1 MRFVY
6 SLVLICWVTI
16 CFSQDN
22 QSRVYGRLPTLAGT
36 SQTISGPNHFN
47 RSVAFD
53 VKGNFNIVLAKA
65 DSGYYQ
71 LDTLTLYL
79 QPGNNLAINS
89 GSVMKGTGSK
99 ENIALVKLQPL
110 IGAYLPLNG
119 KYLGEKANFIEP
131 AIFQRQLDDYRHAA
145 QSLLSQPGLSAYFLR
160 TQQKNIDYTTRC
172 YTFLYLV
179 DYGIDPAIQQKALA
193 YMATL
198 KPGEIQQHIKQF
210 MAMNDSAH
218 VKKMPASVRKTLDSA
233 VWRNFNMNDA
243 EMLNCGNAYTDLL
256 KFRIDQLAQLQQ
268 MRTGAAG
275 GNPYGQK
282 IDMILKMVSDSVVRE
297 YLLHDYALAT
307 IKSGGSA
314 DDVYQRYLTVA
325 KDTVYRAE
333 IQAAYQHRLQ
343 FAPGTAAPL
352 FTYKDVN
359 GRAVALNDLKG
370 NYVYIDVWAQW
381 CGPCKQEI
389 PFLQGIEIKYT
400 GKPIRFVSLSVDNLK
415 DAGKWKQY
423 ITDHHLGGIQLIT
436 DNAFRSGFI
445 QQFNINSI
453 PRFILIGPD
462 GRIISADADRPSNP
476 NLQKLLDRLMIKHAE
491 E

>member
-6 SLVLICWVTI
+6 SLVLVCWVTA
-16 CFSQDN
+16 CFSQGN
-22 QSRVYGRLPTLAGT
+22 PARIYGRLPALAGT
-36 SQTISGPNHFN
+36 TQIMTGLHHFN
-47 RSVAFD
+47 SSVAFD
-53 VKGNFNIVLAKA
+53 ARGDFNVVLAKA

-79 QPGNNLAINS
+79 QAGYGLNLDPATKF
-89 GSVMKGTGSK
+89 KGIGGP
-99 ENIALVKLQPL
+99 ENTILAKLQTL
-110 IGAYLPLNG
+110 VGSYLPLNG
-119 KYLGEKANFIEP
+119 KYLSEKANFIEP
-131 AIFQRQLDDYRHAA
+131 DVFKRQSDGYRQAA
-145 QSLLSQPGLSAYFLR
+145 QGLLNKPGLSAYFLR

-179 DYGIDPAIQQKALA
+179 VYGIDPAIQRKALA
-193 YMATL
+193 YMTTL

-218 VKKMPASVRKTLDSA
+218 VKKMAVPVRKALDSA

-256 KFRIDQLAQLQQ
+256 KFRIDQLTQLQQ

-275 GNPYGQK
+275 GNVYGQK
-282 IDMILKMVSDSVVRE
+282 TDMVLKMVSDPVVQE
-297 YLLHDYALAT
+297 YLLYDHALAT

-314 DDVYQRYLTVA
+314 DDVYQRYLSVA

-333 IQAAYQHRLQ
+333 IQAAYEHRQQ
-343 FAPGTAAPL
+343 FAPGTMAPL
-352 FTYKDVN
+352 FTYNDVH
-359 GRAVALNDLKG
+359 GKAVALNDLKG
-370 NYVYIDVWAQW
+370 NYVYIDIWAQW

-389 PFLQGIEIKYT
+389 PFLQGIETKYA

-423 ITDHHLGGIQLIT
+423 IADHQLGGIQLIT

-462 GRIISADADRPSNP
+462 GRIISEDADRPSNP
-476 NLQKLLDRLMIKHAE
+476 NLQKLLDRLLIAK
-491 E
+491 

>member
-1 MRFVY
+1 MKFVY
-6 SLVLICWVTI
+6 SLALVCWVTA
-16 CFSQDN
+16 CFSQGDPA
-22 QSRVYGRLPTLAGT
+22 RVYGRLSALAGT
-36 SQTISGPNHFN
+36 AQTMTGPHHFSC
-47 RSVAFD
+47 SVAFD
-53 VKGNFNIVLAKA
+53 VRGSFNMVLANA

-79 QPGNNLAINS
+79 QVGYGLNLDPATKF
-89 GSVMKGTGSK
+89 KGIGGP
-99 ENIALVKLQPL
+99 ENTIWAKLRTLV
-110 IGAYLPLNG
+110 GAYLPLNG
-119 KYLGEKANFIEP
+119 KYLADKANFIDP
-131 AIFQRQLDDYRHAA
+131 DIFERQLDGYRHAA
-145 QSLLSQPGLSAYFLR
+145 QSSLTQPGLSAYFLR

-179 DYGIDPAIQQKALA
+179 AYGIDPAIQQKALA
-193 YMATL
+193 YMTTL

-210 MAMNDSAH
+210 MAINDSAH
-218 VKKMPASVRKTLDSA
+218 VKKMAVSVRKSLDSA

-256 KFRIDQLAQLQQ
+256 KFRIDQLVQLQQ
-268 MRTGAAG
+268 MRMGSAG

-282 IDMILKMVSDSVVRE
+282 IDMVLKMVSDPVVRE

-307 IKSGGSA
+307 IKSGGSP
-314 DDVYQRYLTVA
+314 DDVYQRYLSVA
-325 KDTVYRAE
+325 KDTVYRSE
-333 IQAAYQHRLQ
+333 IQVAFEHRLQ
-343 FAPGTAAPL
+343 FAPGTVAPL
-352 FTYKDVN
+352 FTYNDVN
-359 GRAVALNDLKG
+359 GKAVALNDLKG
-370 NYVYIDVWAQW
+370 NYVYIDIWAQW

-389 PFLQGIEIKYT
+389 PFLQGIETKYT

-423 ITDHHLGGIQLIT
+423 IADHHLGGIQLIA
-436 DNAFRSGFI
+436 DNAFRSDFI

-476 NLQKLLDRLMIKHAE
+476 NLQKLLNRLLIAK
-491 E
+491 